1 VELLPKLATECV
13 EPALDILDALSAVPE
28 GRMVLKDCLQTIPN
42 AVRLLMRVSEACTR
56 RALSM
61 LWPVCRMAPE
71 CAPAAVEA
79 GLAAK
84 LQLVIQSGCAL
95 ELKQKA
101 SELLKLCRLNY
112 TDTPSISKCK
122 LTRTI
127 Q

>member
-1 VELLPKLATECV
+1 
-13 EPALDILDALSAVPE
+13 
-28 GRMVLKDCLQTIPN
+28 
-42 AVRLLMRVSEACTR
+42 
-56 RALSM
+56 M
-61 LWPVCRMAPE
+61 LWTVCRMAPEE

-84 LQLVIQSGCAL
+84 LLLVIQSGCVP

-112 TDTPSISKCK
+112 TDTLFISKCK